1 MPVNDE
7 ALVAAI
13 LTAGALIRMPGT
25 GAASGN
31 PEADRAARA
40 TEAVECYCA
49 VLKALRLAM
58 EAGRTEAAAR

>member
-1 MPVNDE
+1 MGDE
-7 ALVAAI
+7 SMVAAV
-13 LTAGALIRMPGT
+13 LTAGVLIRMPG
-25 GAASGN
+25 ASPISGR

-58 EAGRTEAAAR
+58 EAGKAGPR